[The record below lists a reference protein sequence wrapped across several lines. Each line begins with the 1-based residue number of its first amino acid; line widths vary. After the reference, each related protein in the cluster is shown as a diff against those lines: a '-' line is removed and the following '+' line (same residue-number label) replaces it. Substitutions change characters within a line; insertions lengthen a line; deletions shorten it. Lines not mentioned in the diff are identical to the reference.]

1 MTIHRTKGISRTEP
15 GDGTGLDHL
24 LASANTAAELRD
36 AARHIRRRARDNADR
51 DELLDALGLTGVT
64 P

>member
-1 MTIHRTKGISRTEP
+1 MTVHRTKGIARAEP

-24 LASANTAAELRD
+24 LVSANTATELRD
-36 AARHIRRRARDNADR
+36 AVRHVRRRARDNADR
-51 DELLDALGLTGVT
+51 DELLDALGLTGVA